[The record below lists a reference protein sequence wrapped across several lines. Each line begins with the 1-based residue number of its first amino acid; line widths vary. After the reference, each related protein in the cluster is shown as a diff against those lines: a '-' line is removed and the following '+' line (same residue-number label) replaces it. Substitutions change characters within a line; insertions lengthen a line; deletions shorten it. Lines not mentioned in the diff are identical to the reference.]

1 MSDTINEANVK
12 VQIIFEYVDT
22 GNTNLSYRDALWF
35 TSNQYSTITQSDI
48 DTMKQER
55 INNWLSVVN
64 PTT

>member
-1 MSDTINEANVK
+1 MSDTINEANGK

>member
-1 MSDTINEANVK
+1 MSDTINEANGK

-55 INNWLSVVN
+55 INNWLSIVN